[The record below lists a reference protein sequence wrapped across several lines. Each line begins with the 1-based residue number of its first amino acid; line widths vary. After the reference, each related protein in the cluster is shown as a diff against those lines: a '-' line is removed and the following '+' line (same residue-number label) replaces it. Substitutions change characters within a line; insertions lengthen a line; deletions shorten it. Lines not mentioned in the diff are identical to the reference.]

1 MLPFE
6 NHWGESYLRK
16 AATPFPNWFNLN
28 VCHHRTQARECNMLK
43 GHRRVRPCQRLR
55 LRMTCAEGEPFTD
68 IGTAQSPVNWHRWWF
83 NAFRT
88 HSLYHLNLK
97 MLFFN
102 LIDLKVMEIGWCSL
116 DSAWVV
122 HIKLKEHTHG
132 PEDRRFLIRKY
143 IFTNV
148 FEMANGIGHWCVR
161 IAFSRSN
168 KFYNISSH

>member
-28 VCHHRTQARECNMLK
+28 VCHHRTRARECNMLK
-43 GHRRVRPCQRLR
+43 GHQRVRLRQRLR
-55 LRMTCAEGEPFTD
+55 LRMTCAEGEPFAD
-68 IGTAQSPVNWHRWWF
+68 IEQQSPVNWHRWWF

-88 HSLYHLNLK
+88 HSLYNLNLK

-102 LIDLKVMEIGWCSL
+102 LIDLKVMRIGWCSSG
-116 DSAWVV
+116 SAWTV

-132 PEDRRFLIRKY
+132 PEDRQFLIRNSIFCEY
-143 IFTNV
+143 IRNWKW
-148 FEMANGIGHWCVR
+148 HWSLMCAHR
-161 IAFSRSN
+161 L
-168 KFYNISSH
+168 